1 MASRGFLCV
10 LAVLWSQA
18 GLLLCCRVCRQ
29 ASGEVLVVQ
38 ADTDVATW
46 AALPVGLTRH
56 VAVGHLEVA
65 LCSFV
70 HVAPAFS
77 ARNQH

>member
-1 MASRGFLCV
+1 M
-10 LAVLWSQA
+10 
-18 GLLLCCRVCRQ
+18 
-29 ASGEVLVVQ
+29 VQ

-77 ARNQH
+77 ARNQRLRHSISMAWSSFQIPPRLYYP